1 MLTRSQA
8 LGTRVRVGPLWV
20 LLGGLLLGS
29 PTRLGPAVPRRPG
42 CLWSHPD
49 TPPVASAAPPAS
61 RRCPRTPPPSSP
73 LYLGLWGRG
82 LLTRARTRS
91 AQGPAG
97 AQQPRTPWR
106 HMALELGFQALWGAQ
121 GAAWQVCG
129 PDGRP
134 GAPSTSQKT
143 RQAGAAP
150 LASGATA
157 PGHRLHGARC
167 PPSASDTCPDTRRE
181 HPACSSRRRAQE
193 NRQKTHTARAPAPV
207 ASPAWAPSAHG
218 TELGLRLRK
227 GGLLFTA
234 AARGRPCPCWDIC
247 GECPVPGSPAWLRS
261 AEWHLPG
268 RGHRGQSAGP
278 TSSACPVL
286 SPGSVGVTSHSPASA
301 ASSPLAPGSQ
311 APASWARPEAAFSC
325 DPFSWLGP
333 RAAPGVQGG
342 QPRCPAESSRVR
354 SSGLHTRPPVH
365 VALEEQGH
373 VARSHAG
380 QSGLA
385 SSLAKGA
392 SPGQQR
398 TQECPTQKRQ
408 QPPEL
413 TRDRQLGSRACACAG
428 SRKQRGPGRSEGR
441 VRTGGGRET
450 WAGLGSCVGLETT
463 LAEGQARAAGPRAL
477 TQLSAGPRARGQPGA
492 HVQLALHLQQAQLRC
507 HRWRGSG
514 LEQGRTETLQRPW
527 SQLGTCRMRGG
538 AISPSPGRPCGPWCP
553 TLLGTADTAQLR
565 CSGYRTRG

>member
-1 MLTRSQA
+1 MPQDTAAFVSPLPGTLGPGPPHTCPRALCSGSSGRTAASDPVEAHGAGTGFSGAVGGAGCSLAGLRAGRQARRPLHVTENEAGRSCPSSLGGHGPRSQA
-8 LGTRVRVGPLWV
+8 TRGP
-20 LLGGLLLGS
+20 
-29 PTRLGPAVPRRPG
+29 
-42 CLWSHPD
+42 
-49 TPPVASAAPPAS
+49 
-61 RRCPRTPPPSSP
+61 
-73 LYLGLWGRG
+73 
-82 LLTRARTRS
+82 
-91 AQGPAG
+91 
-97 AQQPRTPWR
+97 
-106 HMALELGFQALWGAQ
+106 
-121 GAAWQVCG
+121 
-129 PDGRP
+129 
-134 GAPSTSQKT
+134 
-143 RQAGAAP
+143 
-150 LASGATA
+150 
-157 PGHRLHGARC
+157 C

-207 ASPAWAPSAHG
+207 ASPAWAPSAPG

-247 GECPVPGSPAWLRS
+247 GECPVPGSPARLRS

-463 LAEGQARAAGPRAL
+463 LAEGQARAVGPRAL
-477 TQLSAGPRARGQPGA
+477 TQLSAGPRA
-492 HVQLALHLQQAQLRC
+492 
-507 HRWRGSG
+507 
-514 LEQGRTETLQRPW
+514 
-527 SQLGTCRMRGG
+527 
-538 AISPSPGRPCGPWCP
+538 
-553 TLLGTADTAQLR
+553 
-565 CSGYRTRG
+565 